1 MRWLLASLFLVSCL
15 VSCGSEPQETSAAF
29 ADLETVTTDG
39 GLTIA
44 VRASPSPPV
53 RGVDSFELTVKDGD
67 QPIEGLSLE
76 VEPWMASHNHGASV
90 VPEVSALG
98 SGKYLV
104 KNVSLFMPGR
114 WELRTHVTGPA
125 AKIDDHASIAVDVP

>member
-1 MRWLLASLFLVSCL
+1 MRWLFVSLFLVSC
-15 VSCGSEPQETSAAF
+15 GGDAQETSTAF

-39 GLTIA
+39 GRTIA
-44 VRASPSPPV
+44 VRASPSPVV
-53 RGVDSFELTVKDGD
+53 RGVDQFELTVKDGA
-67 QPIEGLSLE
+67 QPIEGLTLE

-98 SGKYLV
+98 GGKYLV

-114 WELRTHVTGPA
+114 WELRTHVTGSA

>member
-1 MRWLLASLFLVSCL
+1 MRWLFLSIFLVG
-15 VSCGSEPQETSAAF
+15 CGDAAPSSEGF
-29 ADLETVTTDG
+29 AELETVTTDG
-39 GLTIA
+39 GRTIA

-53 RGVDSFELTVKDGD
+53 RGVDSFELTVKNGD
-67 QPIEGLSLE
+67 QPIDGLAID

-90 VPEVSALG
+90 VPEVTALG

-114 WELRTHVTGPA
+114 WELRTHLTT

>member
-1 MRWLLASLFLVSCL
+1 MRWLLASLFLVSCGGGAEE
-15 VSCGSEPQETSAAF
+15 SSQGF
-29 ADLETVTTDG
+29 ADLETVTTTG
-39 GLTIA
+39 GLTIV
-44 VRASPSPPV
+44 VRASPSPVV
-53 RGVDSFELTVKDGD
+53 RGVDSFELTVKDGA
-67 QPIEGLSLE
+67 QPIEGLALE

-98 SGKYLV
+98 QGKYLV

-114 WELRTHVTGPA
+114 WELRTHLTA